1 MKSEG
6 TITYQ
11 QYARN
16 YKEKKL
22 CDIYRWKTS
31 LSPAYLNNKDECDGM
46 ISIWKIMW
54 TRMQNIMRK
63 VKDKEQ
69 LDDREIGIYKT
80 FKKLVKKE
88 KWEYISNNI
97 INNEPSDK
105 LHKYRYEEFKEI
117 TKLMLTFRTYFEE
130 SYERQNDIG
139 FVCPTCG
146 KISYS
151 KGQLTIHQKHR
162 RRMCKTL
169 LGGDQKMEIM

>member
-1 MKSEG
+1 
-6 TITYQ
+6 
-11 QYARN
+11 
-16 YKEKKL
+16 
-22 CDIYRWKTS
+22 
-31 LSPAYLNNKDECDGM
+31 
-46 ISIWKIMW
+46 
-54 TRMQNIMRK
+54 MQNIMKK

-139 FVCPTCG
+139 FACPTCG
-146 KISYS
+146 KYHTV
-151 KGQLTIHQKHR
+151 KGN
-162 RRMCKTL
+162 
-169 LGGDQKMEIM
+169 